1 MPKGEVID
9 RIQQVPI
16 SICGVFNVALLWT
29 DPKVLKPL
37 PLSLDLSLRWMDIR
51 REECLVKW
59 QWEQLQGVARV
70 GTLVAGGW
78 EDLGTRTEQL

>member
-9 RIQQVPI
+9 RIQQVLT

-37 PLSLDLSLRWMDIR
+37 PLSLDMSLRWMDIR

-70 GTLVAGGW
+70 GTLVAGGRG
-78 EDLGTRTEQL
+78 DLGARSEQL